1 MSFNQPPYSP
11 KPGMPPVPRDH
22 AQASMSEI
30 MPFRS
35 KQIDLIKSPLTFILG
50 MTAILGPLM
59 FTAVTTMAQARS
71 AADQVWAYT
80 VTTLAGVFT
89 AVMILGLVVFFYARP
104 GRPLWCYVWP
114 FGVVAVLLA
123 TPLSQLY
130 FIPFRNILPGNVGG
144 LTEQSGWLA
153 TFVAHFFGAG
163 MCEELMKATPTLAA
177 AAIGIRAVGQAG
189 SPTWQTTF
197 FRIRG
202 PLDGVLM
209 GIFAGA
215 GFIFMETAF
224 EYVPDRAAMIAK
236 ATGDQAF
243 GWLFGMQLLLP
254 RVFTGMVG
262 HMAWSATFGYFIG
275 LAVIRPK
282 HAVQLVGGG
291 WVAAATTHALWNS
304 TADYGLL
311 FAVAIAGVTAVMA
324 AAVILKGRQLNQKMF
339 GDGPDTYGSI
349 VIDRSGGAAMVPAYP
364 VAAPQP
370 AFAPQAAANAQQRAF
385 VPQPAMVA
393 PAFQA
398 YAPSPPVADEKPL
411 AIDIDGLM
419 IPIMPNQP
427 LDLAGEPALGG
438 RGAGVRA
445 DVVPHP
451 TRPGVLGLRNT
462 GDKPWVARLRD
473 GRVQQIDRDQNLRM
487 AVGVRLEFG
496 DGLIGNVVARS

>member
-1 MSFNQPPYSP
+1 MSNQPPYRP
-11 KPGMPPVPRDH
+11 QPGMPPVPRDH
-22 AQASMSEI
+22 ADASMSEI

-35 KQIDLIKSPLTFILG
+35 SQINLIKSPLTAILG
-50 MTAILGPLM
+50 VTAILGPLM
-59 FTAVTTMAQARS
+59 FTAVTTMVQAKTIN
-71 AADQVWAYT
+71 DQAWAYM
-80 VTTLAGVFT
+80 VTTLSGVFT
-89 AVMILGLVVFFYARP
+89 AVMILSVVVFFYARP
-104 GRPLWCYVWP
+104 GRPVWCYAWS
-114 FGVVAVLLA
+114 FGVVAAILS
-123 TPLSQLY
+123 TPIQQLY
-130 FIPFRNILPGNVGG
+130 FFIFRSVLPGNVGG
-144 LTEQSGWLA
+144 LTDQSSWLE
-153 TFVAHFFGAG
+153 TFIAHFFGAG
-163 MCEELMKATPTLAA
+163 MCEELMKATPALAA
-177 AAIGIRAVGQAG
+177 AAIGIAAAKQAG
-189 SPTWQTTF
+189 QPTWVATF

-262 HMAWSATFGYFIG
+262 HMAWSAIFGYFIG

-282 HAVQLVGGG
+282 QAPMLIGVG
-291 WVAAATTHALWNS
+291 WVAASATHGLWNS
-304 TADYGLL
+304 TADFGLG
-311 FAVAIAGVTAVMA
+311 FAVAVAALTAVMA

-349 VIDRSGGAAMVPAYP
+349 IIDRSGGAAPQPAYP
-364 VAAPQP
+364 GFAPQP
-370 AFAPQAAANAQQRAF
+370 APPAYQPAF
-385 VPQPAMVA
+385 VPPPVAAA

-398 YAPSPPVADEKPL
+398 AAPPPAVADEVPL
-411 AIDIDGLM
+411 VIDIGGLI
-419 IPIMPNQP
+419 IPIRANLP
-427 LDLAGEPALGG
+427 LDLAGEPALAG

-462 GDKPWVARLRD
+462 GDKPWTAQLRD
-473 GRVQQIDRDQNLRM
+473 GRVQQIERDQNLRM

-496 DGLIGNVVARS
+496 DGLIGHVVARG